1 MIETIKI
8 HDILTIAFEA
18 GQKILDIYHAETFE
32 VDLKSDASPVTIADK
47 TAHYYIYEQLAA
59 KYPDIPIISEEGE
72 IPDFTTRQQ
81 WPYTWLVDPLDGT
94 KEFIKKNG
102 EFTVN
107 IGLIENGSPIAGVI
121 YIPAQETMYF
131 ASKEIGSYKLTDCT
145 RILGQ
150 ATEQLLEAAQKL
162 PLPKQHDG
170 IHVVVSRSHFSSE
183 TESYLKQLAQQYSKV
198 ETISSGSSI
207 KMCLVAEGAA
217 DVYPRLSYSMEWDT
231 AAGEAIVKYSGAH
244 VEVYPS
250 KVQMQYNKQQLKNP
264 FHVVHR
270 V

>member
-18 GQKILDIYHAETFE
+18 GQKILDIYHAESFE

-47 TAHYYIYEQLAA
+47 TAHQYIYEQLTD

-72 IPDFTTRQQ
+72 ILDFKTRQQ

-102 EFTVN
+102 EFTIN

-131 ASKEIGSYKLTDCT
+131 ASKATGSYKLSDCT
-145 RILGQ
+145 RIIGQ
-150 ATEQLLEAAQKL
+150 STEQLLASAQKL
-162 PLPKQHDG
+162 PLPKQHDA
-170 IHVVVSRSHFSSE
+170 IRVVVSRSHFSPE
-183 TESYLKQLAQQYSKV
+183 TECYLKQLAQLYPKV

-217 DVYPRLSYSMEWDT
+217 DIYPRLSYSMEWDT
-231 AAGEAIVKYSGAH
+231 AAGEAIVTYSGAH

-250 KVQMQYNKQQLKNP
+250 KLPMQYNKEQLKNP
-264 FHVVHR
+264 FHIVHR
-270 V
+270 A